1 MLLTNTNNMYTINY
15 TLILFVLFILFIL
28 FILSFQSQQQCTVII
43 QKLHTSNIQKLLRQT
58 ARWATAADQDTNP
71 YIKNLHANY
80 AMGYLMA
87 LKEIY
92 TESEI
97 NEYGNIDIRKFD
109 SEISIIMDD
118 AVNQLSKICPSGQPK
133 NVYLSRISKEG
144 PH

>member
-1 MLLTNTNNMYTINY
+1 MLLILLVKYYSNNSN
-15 TLILFVLFILFIL
+15 
-28 FILSFQSQQQCTVII
+28 VI
-43 QKLHTSNIQKLLRQT
+43 KDKFNIQKLIRQT

-97 NEYGNIDIRKFD
+97 NLYGNIDIRKLD
-109 SEISIIMDD
+109 SEISSIMDD
-118 AVNQLSKICPSGQPK
+118 SINRLSDICPSGQPK
-133 NVYLSRISKEG
+133 NMYLSRISKEG

>member
-1 MLLTNTNNMYTINY
+1 MYTPYY
-15 TLILFVLFILFIL
+15 TLIIFLSLISIIYLILPT
-28 FILSFQSQQQCTVII
+28 QSSNLI
-43 QKLHTSNIQKLLRQT
+43 QLHKSNIQKLLRQT

-97 NEYGNIDIRKFD
+97 NEYGNINIRKFD

>member
-1 MLLTNTNNMYTINY
+1 MLLILLVKYYSNNSN
-15 TLILFVLFILFIL
+15 
-28 FILSFQSQQQCTVII
+28 VI
-43 QKLHTSNIQKLLRQT
+43 KDKFNIQKLIRQT

-97 NEYGNIDIRKFD
+97 NLYGNIDIRKLD
-109 SEISIIMDD
+109 SEILISSFF
-118 AVNQLSKICPSGQPK
+118 SKSYAIRFGDRFLYFTK
-133 NVYLSRISKEG
+133 YN
-144 PH
+144 

>member
-1 MLLTNTNNMYTINY
+1 MIPTSFIYFMLFI
-15 TLILFVLFILFIL
+15 LILFLLFCY
-28 FILSFQSQQQCTVII
+28 SNTHS
-43 QKLHTSNIQKLLRQT
+43 KKSNIQKLIRQT

-97 NEYGNIDIRKFD
+97 NLYGNINIRKLD
-109 SEISIIMDD
+109 SEISLIMDESI
-118 AVNQLSKICPSGQPK
+118 NLLSIICPSGQPK
-133 NVYLSRISKEG
+133 NIYLSRISKEG